1 MYKRQ
6 TDIPLVING
15 IDTDA
20 PTANIEVSEVMS
32 GDRKDSKAVVN
43 INDAKEDEVQFA
55 FIPESEYS
63 SAMSDGKI
71 KDSYLESY
79 DNSIINV
86 SQTSSVDAK
95 WENEKNLTYT
105 VNICLL
111 YTSTKKKRKRK
122 LWKSVLSVIVTTD
135 SETQGLR
142 NLVSIVV

>member
-1 MYKRQ
+1 
-6 TDIPLVING
+6 
-15 IDTDA
+15 
-20 PTANIEVSEVMS
+20 MS
-32 GDRKDSKAVVN
+32 GDRKKDSKVVVN

-55 FIPESEYS
+55 FIPESEYN

-105 VNICLL
+105 VNIAGTTGELL
-111 YTSTKKKRKRK
+111 CWYSYDGQCRKQYRCYF
-122 LWKSVLSVIVTTD
+122 
-135 SETQGLR
+135 
-142 NLVSIVV
+142 

>member
-1 MYKRQ
+1 M
-6 TDIPLVING
+6 
-15 IDTDA
+15 
-20 PTANIEVSEVMS
+20 
-32 GDRKDSKAVVN
+32 
-43 INDAKEDEVQFA
+43 QFA

-105 VNICLL
+105 VNIAEQPGIIM
-111 YTSTKKKRKRK
+111 
-122 LWKSVLSVIVTTD
+122 SVYV
-135 SETQGLR
+135 
-142 NLVSIVV
+142 